1 MDKNRKLARTWL
13 INSSRADFEDII
25 YKSKITPRQQK
36 IIEFR
41 ILKNFEITKIAN
53 LLNLSEEKIQRDIK
67 NSYNLISNALIKYKL
82 I

>member
-13 INSSRADFEDII
+13 INSSRADFQDII

-53 LLNLSEEKIQRDIK
+53 LLNLSEETIQRDIK

>member
-53 LLNLSEEKIQRDIK
+53 LLNLSEETIQRDIK
-67 NSYNLISNALIKYKL
+67 NSYNLISSALIKYKL

>member
-53 LLNLSEEKIQRDIK
+53 LLNLSEETIQRDIK
-67 NSYNLISNALIKYKL
+67 SSYNLISNALIKYKL

>member
-36 IIEFR
+36 IIQFR

-53 LLNLSEEKIQRDIK
+53 LLNLSEETIQRDIK

>member
-41 ILKNFEITKIAN
+41 IL
-53 LLNLSEEKIQRDIK
+53 
-67 NSYNLISNALIKYKL
+67 
-82 I
+82 

>member
-13 INSSRADFEDII
+13 INSSRADFEGII

-53 LLNLSEEKIQRDIK
+53 LLNLSEETIQRDIK

>member
-25 YKSKITPRQQK
+25 YKFKITPRQQK

-53 LLNLSEEKIQRDIK
+53 LLNLSEETIQRDIK

>member
-36 IIEFR
+36 IIKFR

-53 LLNLSEEKIQRDIK
+53 LLNLSEETIQRDIK

>member
-41 ILKNFEITKIAN
+41 VLKNFEITKIAN
-53 LLNLSEEKIQRDIK
+53 LLNLSEETIQRDIK

>member
-53 LLNLSEEKIQRDIK
+53 LLNLSEETIQRDIK
-67 NSYNLISNALIKYKL
+67 NSYNLISNALVKYKL

>member
-53 LLNLSEEKIQRDIK
+53 LLNLSEETIQCDIK
-67 NSYNLISNALIKYKL
+67 NSYQMRA
-82 I
+82 

>member
-1 MDKNRKLARTWL
+1 MDKNRKLARAWL

-53 LLNLSEEKIQRDIK
+53 LLNLSEETIQRDIK

>member
-1 MDKNRKLARTWL
+1 MDKNIKLARTWL

-53 LLNLSEEKIQRDIK
+53 LLNLSEETIQRDIK

>member
-53 LLNLSEEKIQRDIK
+53 LLNLSEETIQRDIK

>member
-53 LLNLSEEKIQRDIK
+53 LLNLSEVCLNILMK
-67 NSYNLISNALIKYKL
+67 ALIIVL
-82 I
+82 V